1 RRKAGSFSAGFCLV
15 ATFYT
20 TIARKCVK

>member
-1 RRKAGSFSAGFCLV
+1 RKAGSFPARFCLV